1 MKMNL
6 SVVMKT
12 IDKASA
18 PLKNIGG
25 AYGNFTPRIQK
36 AQKALLSNKAAL
48 LADIETHKKVLKQ
61 HKFNNDAINATTE
74 KVKKYQQQIKSGKP
88 LSAQQIAQFNK
99 QKVKLIELNQSQVAY
114 KNQPLFMGVLSLF
127 LFMSVLSLY

>member
-18 PLKNIGG
+18 PLKDIGG

-36 AQKALLSNKAAL
+36 ALLSNKTAL
-48 LADIETHKKVLKQ
+48 LASNPWLK
-61 HKFNNDAINATTE
+61 TC
-74 KVKKYQQQIKSGKP
+74 
-88 LSAQQIAQFNK
+88 
-99 QKVKLIELNQSQVAY
+99 
-114 KNQPLFMGVLSLF
+114 
-127 LFMSVLSLY
+127 